1 MEDLLSVDRC
11 ALLIVVCIV
20 LVRMLL
26 VLTAYGRVNIIS
38 DADRGQV
45 FTGDR
50 YIRLLF
56 RTVRIILR
64 CICIKCIMTIF
75 VHVNMVIVSNLQ
87 VTGRCCLI
95 KHLMPGPE
103 LAVLALFNLNRRLI
117 TCLLGFAAALH
128 NLVAGFIYTGN
139 TEAIDTFLIFSNG
152 LFKSTA
158 LSAIG

>member
-1 MEDLLSVDRC
+1 MEDLFSVDRC
-11 ALLIVVCIV
+11 ALLIIVCVV

-26 VLTAYGRVNIIS
+26 ILTAYGRVNIIS

-45 FTGDR
+45 LTGDR

-56 RTVRIILR
+56 RTVRIVVL
-64 CICIKCIMTIF
+64 CIKCIIAMA
-75 VHVNMVIVSNLQ
+75 VHGDMVIVSNLQ

-139 TEAIDTFLIFSNG
+139 TEAIDTFLIPGND
-152 LFKSTA
+152 LLKSAA